1 MFKKIKNIFF
11 LSLIVFF
18 FGLIIFYYFSS
29 SNIKY
34 TNKYRVLYS
43 NDLLTD
49 IKNLPLL
56 KNDTDNI
63 IEYTNDIDVSYNQVY
78 VSFILILCQVVT
90 AK

>member
-56 KNDTDNI
+56 KNDTSNV
-63 IEYTNDIDVSYNQVY
+63 IEYINEIEIYKKKKKKYKFWD
-78 VSFILILCQVVT
+78 LIE
-90 AK
+90 K

>member
-63 IEYTNDIDVSYNQVY
+63 IEYTNDIDVYKKNKKKY
-78 VSFILILCQVVT
+78 KFWDLI
-90 AK
+90 KK